1 MSLKKNLLL
10 ILTLL
15 MVFAGCVGGDSSE
28 SGDNQFTSLP
38 EYTLEQVLEL
48 SGKDDVLLGRPNS
61 VVFDSAGNLLVM
73 DLATYSVHVFDD
85 EGIYQTSFGSQGEGP
100 GEFQQPMRMLLTK
113 QDTLYIN
120 DNIRGSLLVYSR
132 NGDYDWEHAYDI
144 LLPQS
149 GDGFPFYSLYP
160 TDEGI
165 PTVFRVRDDSDDY
178 PNGYSTIK
186 FINRNGDITKET
198 DLKFNNGDVLEV
210 NMNDMQMQIG
220 LSELNSTEIAPH
232 PDGSFIQAWTAD
244 PVLYQ
249 FSADGDTLNTMELEG
264 YPIEPAT
271 SEAVSVLAERY
282 GSGFGNIESGME
294 EAIGDFFPA
303 FTDVMVMHDESIW
316 LRKVR
321 TVDTRQSWYHL
332 APEGVPSGTLLLG
345 ENESL
350 RNAVANHVYVSSEA
364 DDGSP
369 VIVKYRLST
378 SEI

>member
-10 ILTLL
+10 ILTSI

-48 SGKDDVLLGRPNS
+48 SGNDDVLLGRPNS
-61 VVFDSAGNLLVM
+61 VVLDSDGNLLVM

-85 EGIYQTSFGSQGEGP
+85 EGTYQTSFGSQGEGP

-120 DNIRGSLLVYSR
+120 DNIRGSLLVYYR

-149 GDGFPFYSLYP
+149 GKGFPFYSLYP

-220 LSELNSTEIAPH
+220 LSELNRTEIAPH

-271 SEAVSVLAERY
+271 SETISVLAERY
-282 GSGFGNIESGME
+282 GTGFGNIESGME

-316 LRKVR
+316 LRNVR

-332 APEGVPSGTLLLG
+332 SPEGVPSGTLLLG

-350 RNAVANHVYVSSEA
+350 RNAVANHVYVSGEA

-369 VIVKYRLST
+369 VIVKYSLSA
-378 SEI
+378 SDI